1 MHIYQLDNSSW
12 YNPSYVP
19 SEVATQLDWVYWLNS
34 WGKKLHKQHGCEI
47 MDNDI
52 DEYCLGEMY
61 TSAMFMPPDREAKK
75 FLSEIQF
82 FNCTF
87 LGVLNLKLITIG

>member
-1 MHIYQLDNSSW
+1 
-12 YNPSYVP
+12 
-19 SEVATQLDWVYWLNS
+19 
-34 WGKKLHKQHGCEI
+34 